1 MMPPMIPKIGKDT
14 LKGSAVM
21 QFMLTGFTQDLAF
34 RVFAFER
41 MGLDRVRTKVAVKAD
56 LALVRRYGIQVQELP
71 LLCRAL
77 LERNENGGE
86 PHNLTFTEDDM
97 SLHAKE
103 RASAKEAAAR
113 RKPPRRTPSENVG
126 AAWRGHHPVQAAAAA
141 AAAPNGPRGIDEQ
154 KTIETA

>member
-1 MMPPMIPKIGKDT
+1 
-14 LKGSAVM
+14 M

-41 MGLDRVRTKVAVKAD
+41 MGSDRVRTKVAVKAD

-71 LLCRAL
+71 LLCRSL
-77 LERNENGGE
+77 LERNDTGGE

-97 SLHAKE
+97 SLHAKD
-103 RASAKEAAAR
+103 RASAKEAAASR

-126 AAWRGHHPVQAAAAA
+126 AAWRGHQPIQAAT
-141 AAAPNGPRGIDEQ
+141 APHEPRGIDEQ
-154 KTIETA
+154 KTIKAT